1 MFLASDF
8 LYLHSDPHLFLILSL
23 CLKILV
29 STQPKD
35 FLLVLMTPVI
45 SYGTIF
51 FFFSPFVGYLLEK

>member
-8 LYLHSDPHLFLILSL
+8 LYLHSDPQLFLILSL

-51 FFFSPFVGYLLEK
+51 FFFSFVGYLLEK

>member
-1 MFLASDF
+1 MLLASDF
-8 LYLHSDPHLFLILSL
+8 LYLHSDPQLFLILSL

-51 FFFSPFVGYLLEK
+51 FFFFLL